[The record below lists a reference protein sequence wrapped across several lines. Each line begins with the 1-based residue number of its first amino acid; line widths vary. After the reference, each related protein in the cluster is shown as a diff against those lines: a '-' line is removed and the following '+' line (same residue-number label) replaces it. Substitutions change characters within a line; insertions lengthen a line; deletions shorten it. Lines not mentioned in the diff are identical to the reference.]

1 MQEDTP
7 LLNIISFYLTSNE
20 PRYVQGLFRNIE
32 LAEEIYPEW
41 VCRVFV
47 SSDIVEENTI
57 KDLKKN
63 ENVQVVVRDDD
74 PSYGSLWRLEVADDP
89 TVERFIVRSVEC
101 RLSLREKEAV
111 DEWVESGKEFHMI
124 RDHPWQMTPLCT
136 ELFGMVVG
144 SYRGVINKSKSFV
157 VSGRHGKPQGIC
169 DAFLWGY
176 IWPIA
181 QNSCHVTDP
190 FGSDTYDFPTPERD
204 VDELVLYVG
213 EKFDENDNHSP
224 YQRRLLEHPIKV

>member
-7 LLNIISFYLTSNE
+7 LLNIISFYLTLNE

-47 SSDIVEENTI
+47 SSEGVDETTI
-57 KDLKKN
+57 RELKDRD
-63 ENVQVVVRDDD
+63 NVQVVVRGGD
-74 PSYGSLWRLEVADDP
+74 PTYGSLWRLEVADDP
-89 TVERFIVRSVEC
+89 TVERFIVRNVEC
-101 RLSLREKEAV
+101 RLSIREKEAV

-124 RDHPWQMTPLCT
+124 RDHPWQMTPIST

-144 SYRGVINKSKSFV
+144 SYNGVTNKAKSFV
-157 VSGRHGKPQGIC
+157 MSGHHKKPQGIC

-176 IWPIA
+176 VWPIA
-181 QNSCHVTDP
+181 QNSCHVNDP
-190 FGSDTYDFPTPERD
+190 FSADSYDFPTPERD

-213 EKFDENDNHSP
+213 EKFDENNNHSP
-224 YQRRLLEHPIKV
+224 YQRRLLEQPIKV